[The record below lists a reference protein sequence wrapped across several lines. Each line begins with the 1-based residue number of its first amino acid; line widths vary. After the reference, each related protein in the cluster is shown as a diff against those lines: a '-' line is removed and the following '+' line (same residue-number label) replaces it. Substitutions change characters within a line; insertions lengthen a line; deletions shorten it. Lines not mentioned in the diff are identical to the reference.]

1 MAKKKSSPES
11 IAQSLID
18 SLIAEASAE
27 LKMAPADL
35 ARITAEFS
43 AIGIDFLQRGASMTE
58 KDAAFMRRSKDTALA
73 TAGVRNL
80 GRADRAQ
87 TAALNLALAMLI
99 GSSMPGVDLS
109 NLAHQ

>member
-1 MAKKKSSPES
+1 MAKPQSSPEK
-11 IAQSLID
+11 IAQRVIDLLIE
-18 SLIAEASAE
+18 EASQE

-58 KDAAFMRRSKDTALA
+58 KDANFMRRSKDTALA
-73 TAGVRNL
+73 TIGVRTL
-80 GRADRAQ
+80 GRSNRTQ

-109 NLAHQ
+109 NLANP